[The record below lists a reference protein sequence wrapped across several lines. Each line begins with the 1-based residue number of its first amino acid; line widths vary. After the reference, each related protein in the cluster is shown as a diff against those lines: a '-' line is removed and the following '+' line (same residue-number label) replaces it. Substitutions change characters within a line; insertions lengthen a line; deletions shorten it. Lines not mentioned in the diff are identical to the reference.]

1 MKIYLKSVAFLV
13 TFVGIWFSGITSYL
27 SLLFAIGEQFF
38 SQNYY
43 ALAHT
48 PSSRTTE
55 QKRDGPD
62 SFAVF
67 LFSEFLKVF
76 SSNGT
81 EIFTHERCYED
92 HQVVELQFGEG
103 DFVTLNTQLYS
114 RYSRLRL
121 EFVVVRRSLHSG
133 IPRKSLF

>member
-1 MKIYLKSVAFLV
+1 MFFWFF
-13 TFVGIWFSGITSYL
+13 FVCL
-27 SLLFAIGEQFF
+27 FF
-38 SQNYY
+38 SQNNY
-43 ALAHT
+43 ALART
-48 PSSRTTE
+48 ASSRTTE

-76 SSNGT
+76 SSKGT
-81 EIFTHERCYED
+81 EIFPRKRYYED
-92 HQVVELQFGEG
+92 HQVVVESHFGEG

>member
-1 MKIYLKSVAFLV
+1 MGK
-13 TFVGIWFSGITSYL
+13 TSYL
-27 SLLFAIGEQFF
+27 SVLFAIGELFF
-38 SQNYY
+38 FRKMNY
-43 ALAHT
+43 ALART
-48 PSSRTTE
+48 ASSRTTE
-55 QKRDGPD
+55 QKRDEPD

-81 EIFTHERCYED
+81 EIFTRERCYED

-121 EFVVVRRSLHSG
+121 KFVVVRRSLYSG

>member
-1 MKIYLKSVAFLV
+1 MV

-27 SLLFAIGEQFF
+27 SLSFAIGEQFF
-38 SQNYY
+38 PKTT
-43 ALAHT
+43 T

-76 SSNGT
+76 SSKGT
-81 EIFTHERCYED
+81 EIFTRDECYGY
-92 HQVVELQFGEG
+92 HTGVVELKFGEG

-114 RYSRLRL
+114 EYSRLRL

>member
-1 MKIYLKSVAFLV
+1 MTKI
-13 TFVGIWFSGITSYL
+13 VGDAQLENF
-27 SLLFAIGEQFF
+27 FF
-38 SQNYY
+38 SQNNY
-43 ALAHT
+43 ALART

-81 EIFTHERCYED
+81 EIFTRERCYED
-92 HQVVELQFGEG
+92 HRVVVELQFGEG
-103 DFVTLNTQLYS
+103 DFVTLHTQLYS

-121 EFVVVRRSLHSG
+121 GFVVIRRSLHSG
-133 IPRKSLF
+133 ITRKSPF

>member
-1 MKIYLKSVAFLV
+1 MV

-76 SSNGT
+76 SSKGT
-81 EIFTHERCYED
+81 EIFTRGECYED
-92 HQVVELQFGEG
+92 HTGVVELQFGEG

-133 IPRKSLF
+133 IPRKYLF